1 MGFEGEVLVR
11 RGITVYGVDV
21 DWKVGTDHK
30 INRESHD

>member
-21 DWKVGTDHK
+21 NCKVGTDHK
-30 INRESHD
+30 IKRELHN